1 MKIIVSRNRRLTVM
15 DRHADVVQLWWARSE
30 WLIAPW
36 NASHPHVCAFLN
48 LARVR
53 TGLGLASLRLR
64 REETEPISN
73 REELDT
79 EILAH
84 YEEAAERERL
94 LRGGAGRLEY
104 LRTRV
109 LLARHLPTEPAT
121 VLDVGGGAGVYA
133 LPLAREGYSVYLID
147 AVPQHV
153 EQAREASTSQP
164 DAPLAGALVGD
175 ARRLAWDDESV
186 DAVLL
191 LGPLYHL
198 TSRTDRLRA
207 LREAYRVVRP
217 GGVVAAA
224 AISRFASTYD
234 GLLRGFLEDPAFEDI
249 VERDVREGQHRNP
262 TGRPEWFTTAYFHLP
277 EELHDEATAAGFSVE
292 ALVGIEGPG
301 WILPDLDSWLE
312 DPPRRSALLQ
322 AIRRVET
329 EPSLLGATAH
339 ILVVGRRR

>member
-1 MKIIVSRNRRLTVM
+1 MPESRSIEALVAVGYLVPRVTT
-15 DRHADVVQLWWARSE
+15 
-30 WLIAPW
+30 LIP
-36 NASHPHVCAFLN
+36 
-48 LARVR
+48 
-53 TGLGLASLRLR
+53 GLP
-64 REETEPISN
+64 REEARTISN
-73 REELDT
+73 REELDA

-84 YEEAAERERL
+84 YEEGVERERL

-104 LRTRV
+104 LRTRE
-109 LLARHLPTEPAT
+109 LLARYLPQPPVT

-147 AVPQHV
+147 AVPLHV
-153 EQAREASTSQP
+153 EQAREASALQR
-164 DAPLAGALVGD
+164 DAPLAGAQVGD
-175 ARRLAWDDESV
+175 ARRLVWDDKSV

-198 TSRTDRLRA
+198 TSRDDRLQA
-207 LREAYRVVRP
+207 LQEAYRVVRP
-217 GGVVAAA
+217 GGVIAAA

-234 GLLRGFLEDPAFEDI
+234 GLLRGFLEDPRFKDI

-262 TGRPEWFTTAYFHLP
+262 TGRTEWFTTAYFHLP
-277 EELHDEATAAGFSVE
+277 DELRNEVTEAGFLVE
-292 ALVGIEGPG
+292 ALVGIEGPA
-301 WILPDLDSWLE
+301 WILPDLEPWLE
-312 DPPRRSALLQ
+312 DPLRRSTLLQ

>member
-1 MKIIVSRNRRLTVM
+1 VPRL
-15 DRHADVVQLWWARSE
+15 LSSCSSGEEARTISE
-30 WLIAPW
+30 QQ
-36 NASHPHVCAFLN
+36 
-48 LARVR
+48 
-53 TGLGLASLRLR
+53 
-64 REETEPISN
+64 
-73 REELDT
+73 ELDA

-84 YEEAAERERL
+84 YEKVGERERL

-104 LRTRV
+104 LRTRE
-109 LLARHLPTEPAT
+109 LLDRYLPPPPVT

-133 LPLAREGYSVYLID
+133 LPLAREGYSIHLID
-147 AVPQHV
+147 PVPLHV
-153 EQAREASTSQP
+153 EQAREASALQR
-164 DAPLAGALVGD
+164 DAPLASAEVGD
-175 ARRLAWDDESV
+175 ARRLMCDDNSV

-198 TSRTDRLRA
+198 TSREDRLQA
-207 LREAYRVVRP
+207 LREAYRVIRP

-234 GLLRGFLEDPAFEDI
+234 GLLRGFLEDPSFEEI

-277 EELHDEATAAGFSVE
+277 EELRDEVIEAGFKVE
-292 ALVGIEGPG
+292 ALVGIEGPA
-301 WILPDLDSWLE
+301 WVLPDLDTWLE
-312 DPPRRSALLQ
+312 DPLRRSRLLE

-339 ILVVGRRR
+339 ILVVGRRS